1 MRIGKTYYFEAA
13 HDLPNHEGKCRRLH
27 GHSYKVEVE
36 VQGTRVD
43 KKGTSSEGMLLDF
56 DILDQAMHPVIEA
69 LDHYYL
75 NDVLDM
81 VTTAENVAAY
91 IAGWLAD
98 NLNQFEEFVI
108 GDQKVVSQ
116 VRVWETRKGY
126 AEWP

>member
-36 VQGTRVD
+36 IQGEESG
-43 KKGTSSEGMLLDF
+43 KKGSSSEGMLLDF
-56 DILDQAMHPVIEA
+56 DILDKAMDPIIEA

-75 NDVLDM
+75 NDVLGV

-91 IAGWLAD
+91 ISRWLIN
-98 NLNQFEEFVI
+98 NLKQFQEWDGSHMFI
-108 GDQKVVSQ
+108 AQI
-116 VRVWETRKGY
+116 RVWETRKGY
-126 AEWP
+126 AVWP